1 MKSTAKTL
9 ALGAALLCL
18 LAGGMAL
25 PASAAV
31 PLTGTAVSLPW
42 NSDNSVPAES
52 IEAGT
57 YSSNML
63 LGETQQLS
71 PTVRPR
77 NSTDSV
83 IYLTD
88 DSSVLTVSNSGVV
101 QAVGV
106 GTATVTAAAGNQ
118 ICAYTISVSMDSTMI
133 VTEMDLALS
142 SNTIY
147 VGNSVSASLQ
157 VRPSSASQYATISLT
172 SSNEKVATVN
182 SFGRVT
188 GVSPGTATI
197 TAACGSVTASTTV
210 TVLAIPTEAT
220 TGGTELGAWL
230 LKAKIPGLS
239 IGTLCLAIDLTIIVF
254 YAAVF
259 RSLENAL
266 YGGIAL
272 YISTKVMDMV
282 VYGGSAAK
290 LAYIISNEQEK
301 ITHELL
307 ARDMGVTRLTAEGA
321 YTHNDKPVLLCAVR
335 RREIVAV
342 KRLVNEIDPTA
353 FFIVCDAREV
363 LGEGFGEYKP
373 DGL

>member
-1 MKSTAKTL
+1 MKLLKQYVSITL
-9 ALGAALLCL
+9 GCAL
-18 LAGGMAL
+18 MAL
-25 PASAAV
+25 AFDWFYAPNELTLGGFTGIAQVINFFAPALPVGVTVIVLNAPLFLMSLKRFGKRFLVRSFFAV
-31 PLTGTAVSLPW
+31 AVNSIFIDLINAVYTFQPMDKLLGCIYGGVLVGVSLGW
-42 NSDNSVPAES
+42 
-52 IEAGT
+52 
-57 YSSNML
+57 L
-63 LGETQQLS
+63 LRE
-71 PTVRPR
+71 
-77 NSTDSV
+77 
-83 IYLTD
+83 
-88 DSSVLTVSNSGVV
+88 
-101 QAVGV
+101 
-106 GTATVTAAAGNQ
+106 
-118 ICAYTISVSMDSTMI
+118 
-133 VTEMDLALS
+133 
-142 SNTIY
+142 
-147 VGNSVSASLQ
+147 
-157 VRPSSASQYATISLT
+157 
-172 SSNEKVATVN
+172 
-182 SFGRVT
+182 
-188 GVSPGTATI
+188 
-197 TAACGSVTASTTV
+197 
-210 TVLAIPTEAT
+210 EAT

-266 YGGIAL
+266 
-272 YISTKVMDMV
+272 
-282 VYGGSAAK
+282 YGGSAAK

>member
-1 MKSTAKTL
+1 MKRNVLTQYLIITASC
-9 ALGAALLCL
+9 ALYAVGFNWMFDPNHISVGGFTGLGQIINYLLP
-18 LAGGMAL
+18 GL
-25 PASAAV
+25 PIGTIIIILNV
-31 PLTGTAVSLPW
+31 PLFVLGWRFIGKDFLFSSIYATAVSSLMIDGLAAVHTFKPME
-42 NSDNSVPAES
+42 PILACLY
-52 IEAGT
+52 G
-57 YSSNML
+57 
-63 LGETQQLS
+63 G
-71 PTVRPR
+71 
-77 NSTDSV
+77 V
-83 IYLTD
+83 I
-88 DSSVLTVSNSGVV
+88 
-101 QAVGV
+101 
-106 GTATVTAAAGNQ
+106 
-118 ICAYTISVSMDSTMI
+118 I
-133 VTEMDLALS
+133 
-142 SNTIY
+142 
-147 VGNSVSASLQ
+147 
-157 VRPSSASQYATISLT
+157 
-172 SSNEKVATVN
+172 
-182 SFGRVT
+182 
-188 GVSPGTATI
+188 GVS
-197 TAACGSVTASTTV
+197 CGIM
-210 TVLAIPTEAT
+210 LREGAT

>member
-1 MKSTAKTL
+1 MKLLKQYVSITL
-9 ALGAALLCL
+9 GCAL
-18 LAGGMAL
+18 MAL
-25 PASAAV
+25 AFDWFYAPNELTLGGFTGIAQVINFFVPALPVGVTVIVLNAPLFLMNLINAV
-31 PLTGTAVSLPW
+31 YTFQPMDKLLGCIYGGVLVGVSLGW
-42 NSDNSVPAES
+42 
-52 IEAGT
+52 
-57 YSSNML
+57 L
-63 LGETQQLS
+63 LRE
-71 PTVRPR
+71 
-77 NSTDSV
+77 
-83 IYLTD
+83 
-88 DSSVLTVSNSGVV
+88 
-101 QAVGV
+101 
-106 GTATVTAAAGNQ
+106 
-118 ICAYTISVSMDSTMI
+118 
-133 VTEMDLALS
+133 
-142 SNTIY
+142 
-147 VGNSVSASLQ
+147 
-157 VRPSSASQYATISLT
+157 
-172 SSNEKVATVN
+172 
-182 SFGRVT
+182 
-188 GVSPGTATI
+188 
-197 TAACGSVTASTTV
+197 
-210 TVLAIPTEAT
+210 EAT

>member
-1 MKSTAKTL
+1 MDQKIKGIVVQYIMITL
-9 ALGAALLCL
+9 SCALYAVAFNWFFDPNHLSVGGFTGIAQIVNFFLPQAPIGAVIVVLNLPLFILSWKHVGHQWLYATLYATLVSSGMIDL
-18 LAGGMAL
+18 LAGLYTFKPMEPL
-25 PASAAV
+25 LAAIC
-31 PLTGTAVSLPW
+31 G
-42 NSDNSVPAES
+42 
-52 IEAGT
+52 
-57 YSSNML
+57 
-63 LGETQQLS
+63 
-71 PTVRPR
+71 
-77 NSTDSV
+77 
-83 IYLTD
+83 
-88 DSSVLTVSNSGVV
+88 GV
-101 QAVGV
+101 
-106 GTATVTAAAGNQ
+106 AAG
-118 ICAYTISVSMDSTMI
+118 
-133 VTEMDLALS
+133 L
-142 SNTIY
+142 
-147 VGNSVSASLQ
+147 G
-157 VRPSSASQYATISLT
+157 
-172 SSNEKVATVN
+172 
-182 SFGRVT
+182 
-188 GVSPGTATI
+188 
-197 TAACGSVTASTTV
+197 CGLMLRYS
-210 TVLAIPTEAT
+210 AT

-363 LGEGFGEYKP
+363 LGEGFGEYNPK
-373 DGL
+373 GL

>member
-1 MKSTAKTL
+1 MKNKKLREQVKSYIIVTL
-9 ALGAALLCL
+9 ACVLYALSFDWFYAPNGFTVGGFTGISQIINFFAPILPVGTMVIVLNVPLFIVGLKKFGFAFLCKSIYTMTLSSILIDVVAAIHEFAPMDPL
-18 LAGGMAL
+18 LACLYGGVTL
-25 PASAAV
+25 GIAS
-31 PLTGTAVSLPW
+31 G
-42 NSDNSVPAES
+42 
-52 IEAGT
+52 
-57 YSSNML
+57 L
-63 LGETQQLS
+63 LFREET
-71 PTVRPR
+71 
-77 NSTDSV
+77 
-83 IYLTD
+83 
-88 DSSVLTVSNSGVV
+88 
-101 QAVGV
+101 
-106 GTATVTAAAGNQ
+106 
-118 ICAYTISVSMDSTMI
+118 
-133 VTEMDLALS
+133 
-142 SNTIY
+142 
-147 VGNSVSASLQ
+147 
-157 VRPSSASQYATISLT
+157 
-172 SSNEKVATVN
+172 
-182 SFGRVT
+182 
-188 GVSPGTATI
+188 
-197 TAACGSVTASTTV
+197 
-210 TVLAIPTEAT
+210 T
-220 TGGTELGAWL
+220 TGGSELGAW
-230 LKAKIPGLS
+230 IVRSHVERLS
-239 IGTLCLAIDLTIIVF
+239 IGNICLGIDLTIILI

-363 LGEGFGEYKP
+363 LGEGFGEYRP

>member
-1 MKSTAKTL
+1 MNLLKQYVSITL
-9 ALGAALLCL
+9 GCAL
-18 LAGGMAL
+18 MAL
-25 PASAAV
+25 AFDWFYAPNE
-31 PLTGTAVSLPW
+31 LTLGGFTGIAQVI
-42 NSDNSVPAES
+42 NFFVPALPVGVTVIVLNAPLFLMSLKRFGKRFLVRSFFAVAANS
-52 IEAGT
+52 IFIDLINAVCT
-57 YSSNML
+57 FQPMDKL
-63 LGETQQLS
+63 LGC
-71 PTVRPR
+71 
-77 NSTDSV
+77 
-83 IYLTD
+83 IYGG
-88 DSSVLTVSNSGVV
+88 VLLHES
-101 QAVGV
+101 
-106 GTATVTAAAGNQ
+106 
-118 ICAYTISVSMDSTMI
+118 
-133 VTEMDLALS
+133 
-142 SNTIY
+142 
-147 VGNSVSASLQ
+147 
-157 VRPSSASQYATISLT
+157 
-172 SSNEKVATVN
+172 
-182 SFGRVT
+182 
-188 GVSPGTATI
+188 
-197 TAACGSVTASTTV
+197 
-210 TVLAIPTEAT
+210 AT

>member
-1 MKSTAKTL
+1 MPAAKTL
-9 ALGAALLCL
+9 KRYGLITVACALYALGFNWFFVPNHFTVGGFTGVAQIINHFLPMLPVGTIALVLNIPLFILGWQKIGRDL
-18 LAGGMAL
+18 LISSLYA
-25 PASAAV
+25 
-31 PLTGTAVSLPW
+31 TAVSSLMIDLLASIHTFSPM
-42 NSDNSVPAES
+42 DPILACIYGGIVAGIGCGLLLHES
-52 IEAGT
+52 
-57 YSSNML
+57 
-63 LGETQQLS
+63 
-71 PTVRPR
+71 
-77 NSTDSV
+77 
-83 IYLTD
+83 
-88 DSSVLTVSNSGVV
+88 
-101 QAVGV
+101 
-106 GTATVTAAAGNQ
+106 
-118 ICAYTISVSMDSTMI
+118 
-133 VTEMDLALS
+133 
-142 SNTIY
+142 
-147 VGNSVSASLQ
+147 
-157 VRPSSASQYATISLT
+157 
-172 SSNEKVATVN
+172 
-182 SFGRVT
+182 
-188 GVSPGTATI
+188 
-197 TAACGSVTASTTV
+197 
-210 TVLAIPTEAT
+210 AT

>member
-1 MKSTAKTL
+1 MKRALKSIILQYGMITL
-9 ALGAALLCL
+9 SCALYAVGFNWCFDPNHLSVGGFTGIAQIINYFLPQAPIGAVIVVLNLPLFVLSWKHVGRQWLYATLYATVVSSAMIDL
-18 LAGGMAL
+18 LAGVYTFAPIEPML
-25 PASAAV
+25 AAIYGGV
-31 PLTGTAVSLPW
+31 IVGLACGL
-42 NSDNSVPAES
+42 
-52 IEAGT
+52 
-57 YSSNML
+57 ML
-63 LGETQQLS
+63 
-71 PTVRPR
+71 R
-77 NSTDSV
+77 NS
-83 IYLTD
+83 
-88 DSSVLTVSNSGVV
+88 
-101 QAVGV
+101 
-106 GTATVTAAAGNQ
+106 
-118 ICAYTISVSMDSTMI
+118 
-133 VTEMDLALS
+133 
-142 SNTIY
+142 
-147 VGNSVSASLQ
+147 
-157 VRPSSASQYATISLT
+157 
-172 SSNEKVATVN
+172 
-182 SFGRVT
+182 
-188 GVSPGTATI
+188 
-197 TAACGSVTASTTV
+197 
-210 TVLAIPTEAT
+210 AT

>member
-1 MKSTAKTL
+1 MKSTVKTL

-31 PLTGTAVSLPW
+31 PLTGAAVSLPW

-172 SSNEKVATVN
+172 SSPAPPP
-182 SFGRVT
+182 
-188 GVSPGTATI
+188 SPPPAARSPPAPPLPCWPSPPRRPPAARSVPAPPPPTA
-197 TAACGSVTASTTV
+197 V
-210 TVLAIPTEAT
+210 
-220 TGGTELGAWL
+220 
-230 LKAKIPGLS
+230 
-239 IGTLCLAIDLTIIVF
+239 
-254 YAAVF
+254 
-259 RSLENAL
+259 RSL
-266 YGGIAL
+266 
-272 YISTKVMDMV
+272 
-282 VYGGSAAK
+282 
-290 LAYIISNEQEK
+290 
-301 ITHELL
+301 
-307 ARDMGVTRLTAEGA
+307 R
-321 YTHNDKPVLLCAVR
+321 
-335 RREIVAV
+335 
-342 KRLVNEIDPTA
+342 
-353 FFIVCDAREV
+353 
-363 LGEGFGEYKP
+363 
-373 DGL
+373 

>member
-106 GTATVTAAAGNQ
+106 GTATIKVSVGKASASVTAAAGNQ

-197 TAACGSVTASTTV
+197 TAACGSPPAPPLPCWPSPPRRPPAARSVPAPPPPTAV
-210 TVLAIPTEAT
+210 
-220 TGGTELGAWL
+220 
-230 LKAKIPGLS
+230 
-239 IGTLCLAIDLTIIVF
+239 
-254 YAAVF
+254 
-259 RSLENAL
+259 RSL
-266 YGGIAL
+266 
-272 YISTKVMDMV
+272 
-282 VYGGSAAK
+282 
-290 LAYIISNEQEK
+290 
-301 ITHELL
+301 
-307 ARDMGVTRLTAEGA
+307 R
-321 YTHNDKPVLLCAVR
+321 
-335 RREIVAV
+335 
-342 KRLVNEIDPTA
+342 
-353 FFIVCDAREV
+353 
-363 LGEGFGEYKP
+363 
-373 DGL
+373 